1 MPEVSD
7 YQLLFKGL
15 YDRTGP
21 IPDGKAQGAAA
32 KWLIENGY
40 SVEESL
46 AYFDHLLTD
55 PKRDHRISLLTVKSG
70 IGTYRAKKKE
80 RQTPLKLVDLNA
92 AFTRD
97 DAIELLGYLEEEEG
111 FEIQIRDIRE
121 WFSIYES
128 ARDGFIQPNSKGDTY
143 NNYGQLNTKSSR
155 VGSPQH
161 TYNPKGD

>member
-1 MPEVSD
+1 MSAEAKELNP

-15 YDRTGP
+15 YERTGP

-32 KWLIENGY
+32 KWLLENGY

-70 IGTYRAKKKE
+70 IGTYRAKKKP
-80 RQTPLKLVDLNA
+80 QTPFKLIDTSAV
-92 AFTRD
+92 FTSE

-121 WFSIYES
+121 WFSYELREGALS
-128 ARDGFIQPNSKGDTY
+128 IPNKKESVSKINGLTT
-143 NNYGQLNTKSSR
+143 LA
-155 VGSPQH
+155 
-161 TYNPKGD
+161 